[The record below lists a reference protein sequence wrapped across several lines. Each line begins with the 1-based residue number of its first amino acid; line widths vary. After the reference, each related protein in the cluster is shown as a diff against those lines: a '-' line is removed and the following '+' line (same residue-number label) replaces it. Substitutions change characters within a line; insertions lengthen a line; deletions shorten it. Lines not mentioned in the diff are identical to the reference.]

1 MPKTALSKIKELLK
15 QPSFTAAEARAHGVS
30 PSLLAYYVKKGE
42 IQKLSRG
49 VYCGN
54 ESTRK
59 EVPLEWEDLIAT
71 ARSIP
76 NGRVCLISALA
87 LYELTEEIPRQFW
100 IAIPNEQ
107 CAPKRPKAKI
117 IRMRDVKTGS
127 TRMKIGSVSV
137 PIFDKERTLV
147 DSFRFLA
154 SEIAIKALKEHLS
167 GNHGKPDLVKL
178 RKYARKLKTPI
189 EKYVEAFTT

>member
-15 QPSFTAAEARAHGVS
+15 QPSFTAAEARNHGVS

-100 IAIPNEQ
+100 IAIPNEKF
-107 CAPKRPKAKI
+107 APKRPKAKI
-117 IRMRDVKTGS
+117 IRMRDVKTGR
-127 TRMKIGSVSV
+127 THMKIGSVSV
-137 PIFDKERTLV
+137 PIFDQERTLV
-147 DSFRFLA
+147 DSFRLLA
-154 SEIAIKALKEHLS
+154 SEIAIKALKEYLS